1 MLQPKSTRPS
11 DTQTAAGHGARNA
24 YVGASATA
32 FSTYLKC
39 GHGSACFVARWPV
52 VVMGA
57 EVMSMVFLVT
67 FQLHWNKMKH
77 AFTAF
82 GNVFKRGVC
91 SDRSQPRCP
100 SPMMKGGGKSHA
112 IVQLR
117 GIQYR
122 YSLVS
127 RQWSALVGRSGGG
140 RNTMIHEYS

>member
-100 SPMMKGGGKSHA
+100 SPMMRGGEVTRDCAASWHS
-112 IVQLR
+112 I
-117 GIQYR
+117 
-122 YSLVS
+122 SLQS
-127 RQWSALVGRSGGG
+127 RLATVVRSC
-140 RNTMIHEYS
+140 RQKWRWKEYDDS